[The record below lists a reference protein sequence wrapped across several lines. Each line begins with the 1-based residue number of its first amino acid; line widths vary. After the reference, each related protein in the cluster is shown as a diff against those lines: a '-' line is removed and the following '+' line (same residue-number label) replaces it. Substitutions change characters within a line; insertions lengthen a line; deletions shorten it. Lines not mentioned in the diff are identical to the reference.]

1 MCMCVCVCVRQTY
14 SPQVN
19 GSAYASQC
27 DANQHQPN
35 KDTNK
40 AAKQDEN
47 DKREACAK
55 VSCFTALFMPCKQNL
70 YIFTAL

>member
-1 MCMCVCVCVRQTY
+1 MY

-19 GSAYASQC
+19 GSTYASQC

-35 KDTNK
+35 KDTSK

-47 DKREACAK
+47 DKREACAR
-55 VSCFTALFMPCKQNL
+55 VSGFTALLVLCKQNL